1 MTRMSLT
8 MNKQPGLVNISFS
21 KTIESVLNTAIRL
34 DDEKGEAFK
43 ALEDKVIQVTLPP
56 VVTPLY
62 FLFTHYGVS
71 VQNQLT
77 GAPDA
82 TIETT
87 LLDFVSVPL
96 NRSLPTTSVQG
107 DIAVAQTFI
116 DGLCGLDI
124 DWEEH
129 LSHYTGDLVAF
140 KIGHGIR
147 SFFEQKQATASNL
160 GETVKEYLQFEIN
173 ALPTQSQVKH
183 FAKQV
188 QLTHDEVNQLA
199 LRIET
204 LRAKSSRHTE

>member
-1 MTRMSLT
+1 
-8 MNKQPGLVNISFS
+8 MNKQPGLVNISLS

-34 DDEKGEAFK
+34 DEEKGEAFK
-43 ALEDKVIQVTLPP
+43 ALEDKVIQVTLSP
-56 VVTPLY
+56 VATPLY

-87 LLDFVSVPL
+87 LLDFISLPL
-96 NRSLPTTSVQG
+96 NRTLPTRSIQG
-107 DIAVAQTFI
+107 DVAAAQIFI

-140 KIGHGIR
+140 KIGHGLR
-147 SFFEQKQATASNL
+147 SFFEQKQATADNV

-173 ALPTQSQVKH
+173 TLPTQSQVKH
-183 FAKQV
+183 FATKV
-188 QLTHDEVNQLA
+188 QQTHDEVNQLA
-199 LRIET
+199 LRIEV
-204 LRAKSSRHTE
+204 LLAKSSSHTE